1 GGEGGSASLAR
12 TFRESPQAA
21 ERTCRLLGSSRL
33 LGDALRRQPDFV
45 ETLGDDDALAREKS
59 RDELVEEALG
69 TLTWRASPD
78 ERRVGLRRFKRRE
91 VLPIAA
97 RAVLR
102 FPSIDATTP
111 DI

>member
-78 ERRVGLRRFKRRE
+78 ERRVGLRRVERAGG
-91 VLPIAA
+91 VPSAA
-97 RAVLR
+97 GRGL
-102 FPSIDATTP
+102 
-111 DI
+111 